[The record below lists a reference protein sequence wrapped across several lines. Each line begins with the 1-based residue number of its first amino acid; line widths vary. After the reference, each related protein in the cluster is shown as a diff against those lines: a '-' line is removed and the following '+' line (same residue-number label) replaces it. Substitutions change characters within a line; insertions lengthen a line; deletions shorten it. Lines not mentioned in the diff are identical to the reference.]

1 MRLFSISI
9 FVNIVKNRGL
19 EASAYVGQI
28 DYIEISNLYNRS
40 GILCTVQR
48 KANPKVAQ
56 STQSYI
62 KHTKRTKP
70 INLIKNSLKIWLKNQ
85 KNLLFL

>member
-1 MRLFSISI
+1 M
-9 FVNIVKNRGL
+9 
-19 EASAYVGQI
+19 APAYVGQI
-28 DYIEISNLYNRS
+28 DYIEISNLYNRCA
-40 GILCTVQR
+40 ILCTVQR

-56 STQSYI
+56 IPQSYI